1 VRTNDPQRPAQPPT
15 LFLNTLPGDQ
25 FAATLWPAPTARPRL
40 RLPSRPLNDPAE
52 LRIPIGPTG
61 VLVGAALRD
70 APDARPPQQRD
81 DLVMWSLTDPQQ
93 ATRIVMD
100 TSDHYVR
107 QLLVRAVAVGESVA
121 IYSEHPQRWESLTQ
135 PNIAVVD
142 RRGVPDFVPTIVV
155 NDRPT
160 APPSAGLSATVITLG
175 RDAGGPHPTCASCRP
190 PSPRCGSARGQ
201 PRLTWPSWR
210 SGESRPGPDERA
222 GAAPACLGGRRLSVP
237 KLRVIV
243 PVSMS
248 SRRK

>member
-1 VRTNDPQRPAQPPT
+1 M
-15 LFLNTLPGDQ
+15 FLNTLPGDQ

-40 RLPSRPLNDPAE
+40 RLPSRPLNDPSE

-142 RRGVPDFVPTIVV
+142 RRGAADFVPTIVV

-175 RDAGGPHPTCASCRP
+175 RDAGGPAPDLRFVQTSESTVRVSSRAATHW
-190 PSPRCGSARGQ
+190 
-201 PRLTWPSWR
+201 TWPSWR
-210 SGESRPGPDERA
+210 SGKSRPGPDERA
-222 GAAPACLGGRRLSVP
+222 GAAPGQSGAAHEARPTLAGTAGSVHPAGRR
-237 KLRVIV
+237 
-243 PVSMS
+243 
-248 SRRK
+248 RRHGRANGDLF